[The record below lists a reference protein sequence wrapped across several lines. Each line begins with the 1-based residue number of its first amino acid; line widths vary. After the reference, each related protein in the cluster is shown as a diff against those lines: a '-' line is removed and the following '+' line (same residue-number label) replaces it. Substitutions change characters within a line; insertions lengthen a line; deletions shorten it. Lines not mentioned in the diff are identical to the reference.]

1 MVTCKNHSEKLY
13 GGNMAAIAAISDSQ
27 QATSAGPRVN
37 SSARSAAEPGRVSS
51 SATDDEIL
59 GLTTSVRRRDS
70 PGVLS
75 PTEAA
80 REEQDFDQLELDFA
94 NEKHRQNGETTS
106 GLPSSATKTRNATK
120 NGDAEIGNDP
130 AGATAEAIT
139 AAGIA
144 EPAHLKV
151 ALEANPELRAAWR
164 EAKAYRETFA
174 TPEAAR
180 AATGMLADLNRMDAL
195 FFSRRPEDHAKLA
208 RAVADLDPDAFA
220 SLARAMTQVSQTAG
234 ATFPA
239 ITARSASANRGTAR
253 SAAADSTP
261 SLRFSAASSLSPAG
275 SQPVTTDVRHTVPAA
290 ELGSSGPQQAVSA
303 SAGVTPAQEQ
313 FFHSTNAAA
322 VEGVVEAIEAQ
333 VERLLPEG
341 ISKSA
346 RNRVVGEIYRELDS
360 TLRANHTLTQQMR
373 DAFRSGALDGSHQKA
388 IVSLITGRA
397 RQALPGVAKRVL
409 NEWTTTV
416 VSANQQRR
424 ERQRTAERRVD
435 IGGAGGAGNEGRHS
449 MGPRE
454 INYARM
460 SDADILNL

>member
-1 MVTCKNHSEKLY
+1 
-13 GGNMAAIAAISDSQ
+13 MAAIAAISNSQ
-27 QATSAGPRVN
+27 QATSADPRVN
-37 SSARSAAEPGRVSS
+37 LSARSAAEPGRVSS

-59 GLTTSVRRRDS
+59 GLTTNVRRRDS
-70 PGVLS
+70 RGALG

-80 REEQDFDQLELDFA
+80 RGEQDIDQLELDFA
-94 NEKHRQNGETTS
+94 SENRRQNGETTS
-106 GLPSSATKTRNATK
+106 GVSSNASETRNGKK
-120 NGDAEIGNDP
+120 NSDAEGGNDR
-130 AGATAEAIT
+130 AGAAEAIT

-144 EPAHLKV
+144 EPAHLKA
-151 ALEANPELRAAWR
+151 ALEANPELRSAWR

-195 FFSRRPEDHAKLA
+195 FFSRRPEDHTKLA

-239 ITARSASANRGTAR
+239 IAARTASAQHSTTTHSAPVDTSASTHNATTFPP
-253 SAAADSTP
+253 SAQGALHAP
-261 SLRFSAASSLSPAG
+261 VNAS
-275 SQPVTTDVRHTVPAA
+275 
-290 ELGSSGPQQAVSA
+290 
-303 SAGVTPAQEQ
+303 PAQEQ

-360 TLRANHTLTQQMR
+360 TLRANRTLTQQMR
-373 DAFRSGALDGSHQKA
+373 DAFRSGALDGGHQKA

-416 VSANQQRR
+416 VSSNQQRR

>member
-1 MVTCKNHSEKLY
+1 LQQLSRSDTCTWTVTCKNHSEKLY
-13 GGNMAAIAAISDSQ
+13 GGNMAAIAAISDSKP
-27 QATSAGPRVN
+27 ATSADPRGN

-59 GLTTSVRRRDS
+59 GLTNIVRRKDS
-70 PGVLS
+70 RGVLS
-75 PTEAA
+75 PTEAV
-80 REEQDFDQLELDFA
+80 REEQDFDQLELDFGSE
-94 NEKHRQNGETTS
+94 NRRQNGETTS
-106 GLPSSATKTRNATK
+106 GLPSSAPGTRKTAK

-130 AGATAEAIT
+130 AGAAEAIT

-144 EPAHLKV
+144 EPAHLKA

-195 FFSRRPEDHAKLA
+195 FYSRRPEDHAKLA

-239 ITARSASANRGTAR
+239 IAARSATTDRGTA
-253 SAAADSTP
+253 
-261 SLRFSAASSLSPAG
+261 
-275 SQPVTTDVRHTVPAA
+275 PAA

-360 TLRANHTLTQQMR
+360 TLRANRTLTQQMR
-373 DAFRSGALDGSHQKA
+373 DAFRSGGLDTSHQKA

>member
-1 MVTCKNHSEKLY
+1 
-13 GGNMAAIAAISDSQ
+13 MAATPATINGSQNGPVESGVKSPARAAVES
-27 QATSAGPRVN
+27 ATVN
-37 SSARSAAEPGRVSS
+37 R

-59 GLTTSVRRRDS
+59 GLTTKVRRRDS
-70 PGVLS
+70 HGVETLAE
-75 PTEAA
+75 TLRGAA
-80 REEQDFDQLELDFA
+80 DLDQLELDFA
-94 NEKHRQNGETTS
+94 SENRRQNGETTS
-106 GLPSSATKTRNATK
+106 GLPSSAPETRNATK

-130 AGATAEAIT
+130 AGAAEAIT

-144 EPAHLKV
+144 EPAHLKA
-151 ALEANPELRAAWR
+151 ALEANPELRSAWR

-195 FFSRRPEDHAKLA
+195 FYSRRPEDHAKLA

-239 ITARSASANRGTAR
+239 IAARSA
-253 SAAADSTP
+253 
-261 SLRFSAASSLSPAG
+261 
-275 SQPVTTDVRHTVPAA
+275 TTDRGAAPAA
-290 ELGSSGPQQAVSA
+290 ELGSSGLQQPAVSA

-360 TLRANHTLTQQMR
+360 TLRANRTLTQQMR
-373 DAFRSGALDGSHQKA
+373 DAFRSGGLDTSHQKA

>member
-1 MVTCKNHSEKLY
+1 
-13 GGNMAAIAAISDSQ
+13 MAAIAAISDSQ
-27 QATSAGPRVN
+27 QATSADPRVN

-59 GLTTSVRRRDS
+59 GLTNIVRRKDS
-70 PGVLS
+70 RGVLS

-94 NEKHRQNGETTS
+94 NENRQQNGETTS
-106 GLPSSATKTRNATK
+106 GLPSSATKTRKTAK

-130 AGATAEAIT
+130 AGAAAEAIT

-144 EPAHLKV
+144 EPAHLKA

-195 FFSRRPEDHAKLA
+195 FYSRRPEDHAKLA

-239 ITARSASANRGTAR
+239 ISARSASTDRG
-253 SAAADSTP
+253 AA
-261 SLRFSAASSLSPAG
+261 
-275 SQPVTTDVRHTVPAA
+275 PAA
-290 ELGSSGPQQAVSA
+290 ELGSSGPQQPAVSA

-341 ISKSA
+341 VSKSA

-360 TLRANHTLTQQMR
+360 TLRANRTLTQQMR

>member
-1 MVTCKNHSEKLY
+1 MTASPATIAESPKN
-13 GGNMAAIAAISDSQ
+13 GADSR
-27 QATSAGPRVN
+27 AH
-37 SSARSAAEPGRVSS
+37 SSAQTANTAARRSSNP
-51 SATDDEIL
+51 TDDEIL
-59 GLTTSVRRRDS
+59 GLITNVRRRDLR
-70 PGVLS
+70 GVQGQAKAAG
-75 PTEAA
+75 EA
-80 REEQDFDQLELDFA
+80 QDLDQLEPELGLENQQGNGKTSA
-94 NEKHRQNGETTS
+94 APVSAVQKSETENGNE
-106 GLPSSATKTRNATK
+106 LP
-120 NGDAEIGNDP
+120 DP
-130 AGATAEAIT
+130 AAVRAKAAVT
-139 AAGIA
+139 AAHAA
-144 EPAHLKV
+144 EPAHLQA
-151 ALEANPELRAAWR
+151 ALEANPELRAAWH
-164 EAKAYRETFA
+164 EATAYRESFA
-174 TPEAAR
+174 TPQEAR

-195 FFSRRPEDHAKLA
+195 FFSRHPEDHAHLA
-208 RAVADLDPDAFA
+208 RAVAELDPVAFA
-220 SLARAMTQVSQTAG
+220 SLARAMTQVAQSAC

-239 ITARSASANRGTAR
+239 ITARSAAAAR
-253 SAAADSTP
+253 SAAPTSARENASAST
-261 SLRFSAASSLSPAG
+261 RFVA
-275 SQPVTTDVRHTVPAA
+275 
-290 ELGSSGPQQAVSA
+290 A
-303 SAGVTPAQEQ
+303 SAGDGFVAPALGRASSASPAAQHIMANTVPGASPAQEQ

-322 VEGVVEAIEAQ
+322 VEGVVEAIEGQ
-333 VERLLPEG
+333 VERLLPDG

-360 TLRANHTLTQQMR
+360 TLRANHTLAQQMR
-373 DAFRSGALDGSHQKA
+373 DAFRSGGLDTNHQKA

>member
-1 MVTCKNHSEKLY
+1 
-13 GGNMAAIAAISDSQ
+13 MAAIAAISDSQ
-27 QATSAGPRVN
+27 QATSADPRVN
-37 SSARSAAEPGRVSS
+37 SSARSVAEPGRVSP

-59 GLTTSVRRRDS
+59 GLTTNVRRRDS
-70 PGVLS
+70 RGVLS
-75 PTEAA
+75 PTEAV
-80 REEQDFDQLELDFA
+80 REEQDFDQLELDFGSE
-94 NEKHRQNGETTS
+94 NRRQNGETTS
-106 GLPSSATKTRNATK
+106 GLPSSAHGTRKAAK

-130 AGATAEAIT
+130 AGAAAEAIT

-144 EPAHLKV
+144 EPAHLKA
-151 ALEANPELRAAWR
+151 ALEANPELRAAWQ

-239 ITARSASANRGTAR
+239 IAARSA
-253 SAAADSTP
+253 
-261 SLRFSAASSLSPAG
+261 
-275 SQPVTTDVRHTVPAA
+275 TTDRGTVPAA
-290 ELGSSGPQQAVSA
+290 ELGSSVPQQAVSA

-360 TLRANHTLTQQMR
+360 TLRANRTLTQQMR
-373 DAFRSGALDGSHQKA
+373 DAFRSGGLDTSHQKA

>member
-1 MVTCKNHSEKLY
+1 
-13 GGNMAAIAAISDSQ
+13 MAASPATICDSQ
-27 QATSAGPRVN
+27 SGAPEPRVKPP
-37 SSARSAAEPGRVSS
+37 ARSSDEPARASRG
-51 SATDDEIL
+51 ATDDEIL
-59 GLTTSVRRRDS
+59 GLTTKVRRRDS
-70 PGVLS
+70 NATQGQA
-75 PTEAA
+75 EASGEA
-80 REEQDFDQLELDFA
+80 EGLDQLELELASEDRGRGGQKTRGA
-94 NEKHRQNGETTS
+94 STSATATQDGAEKKGAETS
-106 GLPSSATKTRNATK
+106 GNPV
-120 NGDAEIGNDP
+120 
-130 AGATAEAIT
+130 GAAADMIAAA
-139 AAGIA
+139 AAG
-144 EPAHLKV
+144 EPAHLQ
-151 ALEANPELRAAWR
+151 ATLEANPELRVAWR
-164 EAKAYRETFA
+164 DAKAYREAFP

-195 FFSRRPEDHAKLA
+195 FFSRQPEDHAQLA
-208 RAVADLDPDAFA
+208 RAVAELDPVAFA
-220 SLARAMTQVSQTAG
+220 SLARAMTQVARIAG

-239 ITARSASANRGTAR
+239 IAAR
-253 SAAADSTP
+253 SAASVGAAGAPPAAAGRPDTVDRRHAAPATAP
-261 SLRFSAASSLSPAG
+261 SRSVAQQAAINASPA
-275 SQPVTTDVRHTVPAA
+275 
-290 ELGSSGPQQAVSA
+290 
-303 SAGVTPAQEQ
+303 VTPAQEQ

-333 VERLLPEG
+333 VGRLLPDG

-360 TLRANHTLTQQMR
+360 TLRANRTLTQQMR
-373 DAFRSGALDGSHQKA
+373 DAFRSGGLDTNHQKA

-397 RQALPGVAKRVL
+397 RQALPAVAKRVL

>member
-1 MVTCKNHSEKLY
+1 MTATPATIN
-13 GGNMAAIAAISDSQ
+13 GSQ
-27 QATSAGPRVN
+27 NGPIEPGVN
-37 SSARSAAEPGRVSS
+37 SPARTAVESATVSRA
-51 SATDDEIL
+51 ATDDEIL
-59 GLTTSVRRRDS
+59 GLTTKVRRRDS
-70 PGVLS
+70 RGVQTPAENSRGAGVL
-75 PTEAA
+75 
-80 REEQDFDQLELDFA
+80 DQLELDFA
-94 NEKHRQNGETTS
+94 SDNRGRNGETTTRVS
-106 GLPSSATKTRNATK
+106 SSASETRKAAK
-120 NGDAEIGNDP
+120 NGDTEISNDP
-130 AGATAEAIT
+130 AGAAAEAIT

-144 EPAHLKV
+144 EPAHLKA

-164 EAKAYRETFA
+164 EARAYRETFA

-239 ITARSASANRGTAR
+239 IAARSASTDRGTER
-253 SAAADSTP
+253 SAAADYSS
-261 SLRFSAASSLSPAG
+261 SLRFSAASSLFPAG
-275 SQPVTTDVRHTVPAA
+275 SQPVTTDVRHAVPIA
-290 ELGSSGPQQAVSA
+290 ELSSSGPQQAVSA
-303 SAGVTPAQEQ
+303 SAAITPAQEQ

-360 TLRANHTLTQQMR
+360 TLRANRTLTQQMR
-373 DAFRSGALDGSHQKA
+373 DAFRSGGLDTSHQKA

>member
-1 MVTCKNHSEKLY
+1 
-13 GGNMAAIAAISDSQ
+13 MAAIAAISDSQ
-27 QATSAGPRVN
+27 QTTSADPRVN
-37 SSARSAAEPGRVSS
+37 SPARSAAEPARVSS

-59 GLTTSVRRRDS
+59 GLTTNVRRRDS
-70 PGVLS
+70 RGVQTPAETS
-75 PTEAA
+75 RAA
-80 REEQDFDQLELDFA
+80 RDLDQLELDFA
-94 NEKHRQNGETTS
+94 SENRRRNGQTTS
-106 GLPSSATKTRNATK
+106 GASSSASETRSAAQ
-120 NGDAEIGNDP
+120 NGNAEISSDP
-130 AGATAEAIT
+130 AGAAAEAVT

-144 EPAHLKV
+144 EPAHLKG

-208 RAVADLDPDAFA
+208 RAVADLDPNAFA
-220 SLARAMTQVSQTAG
+220 SLARAMTQVAHTAG

-239 ITARSASANRGTAR
+239 IAARSASTDRGTAR
-253 SAAADSTP
+253 SAPADSWA
-261 SLRFSAASSLSPAG
+261 SLRFTAASSLSPAG
-275 SQPVTTDVRHTVPAA
+275 SQAVTTDVRLAEPAA
-290 ELGSSGPQQAVSA
+290 ELGSSGPQQAAVSA
-303 SAGVTPAQEQ
+303 SAAVTPAQEQ

-360 TLRANHTLTQQMR
+360 TLRANRTLTQQMR

-397 RQALPGVAKRVL
+397 RQALPAVAKRVL

>member
-1 MVTCKNHSEKLY
+1 
-13 GGNMAAIAAISDSQ
+13 MAATPATINGSQ
-27 QATSAGPRVN
+27 NGPV
-37 SSARSAAEPGRVSS
+37 EPGVKSPARTAVESS
-51 SATDDEIL
+51 VNRGATDDEIL
-59 GLTTSVRRRDS
+59 GLTTKVRRRDS
-70 PGVLS
+70 HGVQTPAETSRGTGEL
-75 PTEAA
+75 
-80 REEQDFDQLELDFA
+80 DQLELDFA
-94 NEKHRQNGETTS
+94 SENRRQNGETTS
-106 GLPSSATKTRNATK
+106 GVSSSAPETRKAAK
-120 NGDAEIGNDP
+120 NGDAEVGNDP
-130 AGATAEAIT
+130 ALAAAEAVT

-144 EPAHLKV
+144 EPAHLKP
-151 ALEANPELRAAWR
+151 ALEENPELRAAWR
-164 EAKAYRETFA
+164 EAKAYREAFA

-220 SLARAMTQVSQTAG
+220 SLARAMTQVVQTGG

-239 ITARSASANRGTAR
+239 IAARSASTERG
-253 SAAADSTP
+253 AA
-261 SLRFSAASSLSPAG
+261 
-275 SQPVTTDVRHTVPAA
+275 TDVRLAMSAA

-303 SAGVTPAQEQ
+303 PAGVTPAQEQ

-360 TLRANHTLTQQMR
+360 TLRANRTLTQQMR
-373 DAFRSGALDGSHQKA
+373 DAFRSGALDESHQKA

>member
-1 MVTCKNHSEKLY
+1 
-13 GGNMAAIAAISDSQ
+13 MAASPATISDSQ
-27 QATSAGPRVN
+27 NRPSAPRSN
-37 SSARSAAEPGRVSS
+37 SPARSAAEPARASAA
-51 SATDDEIL
+51 ATDDEIL
-59 GLTTSVRRRDS
+59 GLTTNARRRDS
-70 PGVLS
+70 RRVQAPAETGG
-75 PTEAA
+75 
-80 REEQDFDQLELDFA
+80 EEQDLDQLELDFA
-94 NEKHRQNGETTS
+94 NDNRQRNGQTTGSASSSASVTQNAAQNG
-106 GLPSSATKTRNATK
+106 G
-120 NGDAEIGNDP
+120 AEIGNDP
-130 AGATAEAIT
+130 AGAAAEAAI
-139 AAGIA
+139 AAGAA
-144 EPAHLKV
+144 EPAHLK
-151 ALEANPELRAAWR
+151 AAFEASPELRAAWH

-174 TPEAAR
+174 TPQEAR

-195 FFSRRPEDHAKLA
+195 FFSRRPEDHAQLA
-208 RAVADLDPDAFA
+208 RAVADLDPVAFA
-220 SLARAMTQVSQTAG
+220 SLARAMTQVAQTAG

-239 ITARSASANRGTAR
+239 IAARSANAPR
-253 SAAADSTP
+253 SAAPHSAPDASSTT
-261 SLRFSAASSLSPAG
+261 RFTAASSAGVGFVAPGFSPASSLSPSVAQHAPINA
-275 SQPVTTDVRHTVPAA
+275 SPA
-290 ELGSSGPQQAVSA
+290 
-303 SAGVTPAQEQ
+303 VTPAQEQ

-322 VEGVVEAIEAQ
+322 VEGVVEAIEGQ
-333 VERLLPEG
+333 VERLLPDG

-360 TLRANHTLTQQMR
+360 TLRANRTLTQQMR
-373 DAFRSGALDGSHQKA
+373 DVFRSGGLDADHQKA

>member
-1 MVTCKNHSEKLY
+1 
-13 GGNMAAIAAISDSQ
+13 MAATPATLNGSQ
-27 QATSAGPRVN
+27 NGPV
-37 SSARSAAEPGRVSS
+37 EPGVKPPARTAVEPATANR

-59 GLTTSVRRRDS
+59 GLTTKVRRRDS
-70 PGVLS
+70 RGAQTPA
-75 PTEAA
+75 EASRA
-80 REEQDFDQLELDFA
+80 AGDLDQLELDFA
-94 NEKHRQNGETTS
+94 DENRGRNGETTDVS
-106 GLPSSATKTRNATK
+106 SSASETRKGAK
-120 NGDAEIGNDP
+120 KGDAEFSNDR
-130 AGATAEAIT
+130 AGAAAEAVS

-144 EPAHLKV
+144 EPAHLKA

-164 EAKAYRETFA
+164 EAKAYREIFE
-174 TPEAAR
+174 TPETAR

-220 SLARAMTQVSQTAG
+220 SLARAMTQVAQTAG

-239 ITARSASANRGTAR
+239 IAARSASGHRPAGAESAATNRGSFAEPRTRGELQEQIPR
-253 SAAADSTP
+253 SAP
-261 SLRFSAASSLSPAG
+261 FLRQGERNDNAVVGRNALASS
-275 SQPVTTDVRHTVPAA
+275 VV
-290 ELGSSGPQQAVSA
+290 SGA
-303 SAGVTPAQEQ
+303 TPAQEE

-360 TLRANHTLTQQMR
+360 TLQANRTLTQQMR
-373 DAFRSGALDGSHQKA
+373 DAFRSGGLDANHQKA

-449 MGPRE
+449 LGPRE

>member
-1 MVTCKNHSEKLY
+1 
-13 GGNMAAIAAISDSQ
+13 MAAGPATISDSQ
-27 QATSAGPRVN
+27 SGSPEARGKTPAGPAAKPPRVA
-37 SSARSAAEPGRVSS
+37 SG
-51 SATDDEIL
+51 ATDDEIL
-59 GLTTSVRRRDS
+59 GLTTNVRRRD
-70 PGVLS
+70 PRGVQA
-75 PTEAA
+75 PTESVGEA
-80 REEQDFDQLELDFA
+80 QDLEQLELDLA
-94 NEKHRQNGETTS
+94 SENRGRDGKAARV
-106 GLPSSATKTRNATK
+106 PSSS
-120 NGDAEIGNDP
+120 
-130 AGATAEAIT
+130 T
-139 AAGIA
+139 AATQGGSQIDGAETDNAPSPEAAEVVAVPGAA
-144 EPAHLKV
+144 EPAHLT
-151 ALEANPELRAAWR
+151 AAFAANPELRAAWNDAR
-164 EAKAYRETFA
+164 AYRESFA
-174 TPEAAR
+174 TPQEAR

-195 FFSRRPEDHAKLA
+195 FFSRRPEDHAQLA
-208 RAVADLDPDAFA
+208 RAVADLNPDAFA
-220 SLARAMTQVSQTAG
+220 SLARAMTLVAQSAS

-239 ITARSASANRGTAR
+239 IASRSASAQHSTTPHSAPADA
-253 SAAADSTP
+253 SAAARNATTFSP
-261 SLRFSAASSLSPAG
+261 SARVAQPA
-275 SQPVTTDVRHTVPAA
+275 TVNA
-290 ELGSSGPQQAVSA
+290 
-303 SAGVTPAQEQ
+303 TPAQEQ

-333 VERLLPEG
+333 VERLLPDG

-360 TLRANHTLTQQMR
+360 TLRANRTLTQQMR
-373 DAFRSGALDGSHQKA
+373 DAFRSGALDASHQKA

-435 IGGAGGAGNEGRHS
+435 IGGTGGAGNEGRHS